1 MRRLVYIIGV
11 TAAWQRYDESS
22 DARSRIVEAHA
33 SGDAN
38 AVASLAQAQLDSHGE
53 DGQKPS
59 FNHYLG
65 WARFQRGDLGG
76 ARDAFLAAVEYDA
89 HDARSWLH
97 LGASLLSAF
106 QIPAA
111 TAAFANANDAAI
123 KNGDGDTAR
132 DALAKLVKAKAW
144 VADWAGFEYAVEA
157 VAQDA
162 SSTEGLGVAHVAAR
176 LSHDVLRELA
186 RHQPHASSIDGTP
199 SSLQGRKRGRLRVGF
214 VTSDFGAHPV
224 SATLRGALL
233 ALDAHCDVRVYSLGS
248 GDSWWRRN
256 VSDTLLD
263 RFVDLGDT
271 YSPVKAASR
280 FLTDELDVII
290 DLHGHTLHSGLP
302 LLAHPS
308 LTHILRLSFCGWPQ
322 TTGAA
327 FIDHVVADKVVAVPE
342 QASREFTEKLI
353 VLPESYLPADHA
365 NLVGSVLSRP
375 RATAGDVNHTSG
387 FAFGSLSSFQKLDS
401 SVFDVWAN
409 ILRRSSKRS
418 VLRLM
423 RYALH
428 DLAEPRLR
436 EELAAR
442 GIHPSRLEFTPM
454 APWLDHVWRKTH
466 LDVMLDTLVKSG
478 HSVIQDGLWA
488 QVPSVSLAGNRMEAR
503 AGATALRAA
512 KVAAYT
518 EALSLRD
525 YEGLAASLESDA
537 KRLVAV
543 RSLLKKRLRVAPL
556 FDTGRWARSFSD
568 SLHAAYEAFSHG
580 NAHVV
585 VKDAQQPSK
594 FAIDDVHDGDE
605 SQAILLRIH
614 GQTHKPGW
622 RNVHTS
628 TGEHVDHVLALD
640 DLKDFQDATVA
651 AIYAEAQTL
660 EEAPPSLGI
669 LQEWWRVLQPGG
681 AFFLSA
687 PDMKV
692 LSAFLARDDLAP
704 SERDALTELMFQRT
718 AVDFNQLN
726 ATLNA
731 AGFCD
736 VEKVRGFGLFNDTSA
751 VAFRGERLALNVVAR
766 ACRKE
771 GQAIT
776 VQFPGME
783 T

>member
-1 MRRLVYIIGV
+1 MDGAAATMRRLVYIIGV

-38 AVASLAQAQLDSHGE
+38 RVAELAQAQLDATGE

-76 ARDAFLAAVEYDA
+76 ARDAFLAAVEHDA

-123 KNGDGDTAR
+123 KTGDGATAR

-144 VADWAGFEYAVEA
+144 VADWAGFDYAVEA

-186 RHQPHASSIDGTP
+186 RHQPHASSIEGAP
-199 SSLQGRKRGRLRVGF
+199 SSLVRRNRGKLRVGF

-233 ALDAHCDVRVYSLGS
+233 ALDAHCDVRVYSLGN

-280 FLTDELDVII
+280 FLGDDLDVII

-308 LTHILRLSFCGWPQ
+308 LSHILRLSFCGWPQ
-322 TTGAA
+322 TTGAS
-327 FIDHVVADKVVAVPE
+327 FIDHMVADKVVAVPE

-353 VLPESYLPADHA
+353 MLPESYLPADHA
-365 NLVGSVLSRP
+365 NLVGSVLTRP
-375 RATAGDVNHTSG
+375 RATAEDVNHTAA

-466 LDVMLDTLVKSG
+466 LDVMLDSIVKSG
-478 HSVIQDGLWA
+478 HSVMQDGLWA
-488 QVPSVSLAGNRMEAR
+488 QVPSISLAGNRMEAR
-503 AGATALRAA
+503 AGATALRA
-512 KVAAYT
+512 VRLSAYT
-518 EALSLRD
+518 EALSLKD

-543 RSLLKKRLRVAPL
+543 RSLLKKRLTVAPL
-556 FDTGRWARSFSD
+556 FDTKDGLVRSLMHYTRPTRPFLMETPTSSSRTRNMHQD
-568 SLHAAYEAFSHG
+568 S
-580 NAHVV
+580 
-585 VKDAQQPSK
+585 
-594 FAIDDVHDGDE
+594 
-605 SQAILLRIH
+605 
-614 GQTHKPGW
+614 
-622 RNVHTS
+622 TS
-628 TGEHVDHVLALD
+628 TTSTT
-640 DLKDFQDATVA
+640 ATSPRRYYYEYMA
-651 AIYAEAQTL
+651 KRTRPAGATSTL
-660 EEAPPSLGI
+660 YQVKMWTTFYNWTISRTSRTRPLPRFMRKPRH
-669 LQEWWRVLQPGG
+669 WRRHHPLWEYSRSGG
-681 AFFLSA
+681 ACYNRA
-687 PDMKV
+687 
-692 LSAFLARDDLAP
+692 AP
-704 SERDALTELMFQRT
+704 S
-718 AVDFNQLN
+718 
-726 ATLNA
+726 
-731 AGFCD
+731 
-736 VEKVRGFGLFNDTSA
+736 S
-751 VAFRGERLALNVVAR
+751 
-766 ACRKE
+766 
-771 GQAIT
+771 
-776 VQFPGME
+776 
-783 T
+783 